1 MTTNTSNETSSRIGE
16 ATPSVETVR
25 ALIAD
30 YNNWGLWGADDQ
42 VGTLNHVTPDAL
54 VRAASVITSG
64 KRFSLALPFD
74 ADGPQ
79 RGGFGRFNPIHLMFR
94 DGGDIA
100 TGTIVDDFYGGN
112 DRYCR
117 GTDDLVIMPL
127 QSGTQWDALSHII
140 FDGSM
145 YNGYSP
151 TAVTSKGATRND
163 IAQAADRI
171 AGRGVL
177 LDLARAKGVDA
188 LEDGYPITADDLDA
202 CARSQ
207 GVEVGK
213 GDFVLVRTGQLQA
226 RRGNWGEYAGGP
238 APGMGLASVPWVA
251 DHKIAGLATDTWGME
266 VLPNETPD
274 VFQPLHCIFLVGMG
288 LYVGEIFDLES
299 LADDCAAD
307 GRYEFFFCAPPLPFS
322 RAVGSPVNPMAIK

>member
-1 MTTNTSNETSSRIGE
+1 MTANTTNP
-16 ATPSVETVR
+16 ATGQAAPDVETVR
-25 ALIAD
+25 ALIAKH
-30 YNNWGLWGADDQ
+30 NNWGRWGAGDQ
-42 VGTLNHVTPDAL
+42 VGTLNHVTPESL
-54 VRAASVITSG
+54 VRAASTIRTG

-94 DGGDIA
+94 DGNDIQ
-100 TGTIVDDFYGGN
+100 TGTIIDDFYGGN

-117 GTDDLVIMPL
+117 GTDDMVIMPL
-127 QSGTQWDALSHII
+127 QSGTQWDSLSHII
-140 FDGSM
+140 FDGTM

-151 TAVTSKGATRND
+151 TTVTSKGATRND

-177 LDLARAKGVDA
+177 LDLPRAKGVDA
-188 LEDGYPITADDLDA
+188 LEDGYPITAEDLEN

-226 RRGNWGEYAGGP
+226 RRGNWGDYAGGH
-238 APGMGLASVPWVA
+238 APGMGLSSVPWIA
-251 DHKIAGLATDTWGME
+251 EHELAGLATDTWGME

-274 VFQPLHCIFLVGMG
+274 VFQPLHCVLLVGMG
-288 LYVGEIFDLES
+288 LYVGEIFDLEA
-299 LADDCAAD
+299 LADDCAGD
-307 GRYEFFFCAPPLPFS
+307 QKYEFFFCAPPLPFS

>member
-1 MTTNTSNETSSRIGE
+1 MTTTET
-16 ATPSVETVR
+16 TPNVETVR
-25 ALIAD
+25 ALIAK
-30 YNNWGLWGADDQ
+30 YGNWGRWGADDQ
-42 VGTLNHVTPDAL
+42 VGTLNHVTPEA
-54 VRAASVITSG
+54 VAAGAAAIRSG

-100 TGTIVDDFYGGN
+100 TGTIIEDFYGGK

-177 LDLARAKGVDA
+177 LDVARAKGVDA
-188 LEDGYPITADDLDA
+188 LEPGYAITADDLDA
-202 CARSQ
+202 CAERQ
-207 GVEVGK
+207 GVEVRQ
-213 GDFVLVRTGQLQA
+213 GDFVLVRTGQLAA
-226 RRGNWGEYAGGP
+226 RRGDWGDYAGGH
-238 APGMGLASVPWVA
+238 APGMGLASIPWVA
-251 DHKIAGLATDTWGME
+251 DRQIAGLATDTWGME

-274 VFQPLHCIFLVGMG
+274 VFQPLHCVFLVGMG
-288 LYVGEIFDLES
+288 LYVGEIFDLEA
-299 LADDCAAD
+299 LADDCAED